1 MSKTKSVMEQV
12 KEFIATHPK
21 FKVIDVK
28 AGLASL
34 PRNQV
39 GTAVWKLEKTNVV
52 RKISADEY
60 ELTPVN
66 NTAQPAVEPQPAKT
80 KPKAKRKPRTN
91 APSARVVQLKKELEH
106 ATRELLHWSGKAKN
120 ADRLEQEL
128 RQTQHDLTEALVLI
142 RYLERKLITAIQF
155 DARNNGRNT

>member
-66 NTAQPAVEPQPAKT
+66 NTAQPAVNAKPAKA
-80 KPKAKRKPRTN
+80 KPKAKRRAKTVTMTDRATVAERDN
-91 APSARVVQLKKELEH
+91 IFLKSRIEDM
-106 ATRELLHWSGKAKN
+106 TRRMTTLNNQYE
-120 ADRLEQEL
+120 D
-128 RQTQHDLTEALVLI
+128 ALAII
-142 RYLERKLITAIQF
+142 RYLENKLFIAIQF
-155 DARNNGRNT
+155 NAKNNGNT